1 MDQLEARRGIGL
13 AIKFPLGEPEGEKVK
28 GEREEIWSEKEEEL
42 AGPPRFSSPLPL
54 PPRPSVCPALFFSFF
69 LLLLPFFAVFL
80 GESGRSK
87 VNRKSDAFICEL

>member
-54 PPRPSVCPALFFSFF
+54 PPVPLSAPLFSFLFSFF
-69 LLLLPFFAVFL
+69 SCLSSPSFW
-80 GESGRSK
+80 EK
-87 VNRKSDAFICEL
+87 VEGQR